1 MRVMDFLPFT
11 RPHIDEDTIA
21 AVADVLRS
29 GWITTGPKCRE
40 LEAALSLRYSGRP
53 VRLANSATAALEFAL
68 RIAGIGPGDE
78 VIVPSLTWVATA
90 NVVLAVGAT
99 PVFVDVDPTTRL
111 IDLGLVEHAVTGHTR
126 AIMPVDLA
134 GLPVD
139 RDRLYTIAAKHRLR
153 VIEDAAQS
161 QGANW
166 QGREIGKSGDL
177 VCFSFHPNKNM
188 TSIEGGAISFPGPEE
203 IETVELE
210 RFHGL
215 KKDDLGHMDA
225 LLAGGKSNLS
235 DIAAAVGLGQLE
247 RLEAFNQRRL
257 ALATRYFDRL
267 ASQDLLRLPARGD
280 SGHSWHIFAP
290 LLQLDRL
297 RISRAEFIQRMR
309 SHDIGVGVHYPAMH
323 LFSVYREQGWKAGDF
338 PNSER
343 IGEQTVTLPLFPAMR
358 DDDVD
363 RSCAAIDAVL
373 TEARR

>member
-1 MRVMDFLPFT
+1 MSFLPFT
-11 RPHIDEDTIA
+11 RPSIDEQTIA
-21 AVADVLRS
+21 SVVESLRS
-29 GWITTGPKCRE
+29 GWLATGPKVARFE
-40 LEAALSLRYSGRP
+40 QAVSDYLGGRP
-53 VRLANSATAALEFAL
+53 VRTFTSATEGLEIALKV
-68 RIAGIGPGDE
+68 AGIGPGDE
-78 VIVPSLTWVATA
+78 VIVPAMSFVASA
-90 NVVLAVGAT
+90 NVIVRVGAK
-99 PVFVDVDPTTRL
+99 PVFVDVELDSKNLSPEQVQRAITPR
-111 IDLGLVEHAVTGHTR
+111 TR
-126 AIMPVDLA
+126 AIMPVHFA
-134 GLPVD
+134 GLPCDLNAVYSLAED
-139 RDRLYTIAAKHRLR
+139 HGLR
-153 VIEDAAQS
+153 VIEDAAHAIGS
-161 QGANW
+161 RH
-166 QGREIGKSGDL
+166 QGRLIGSYGDL
-177 VCFSFHPNKNM
+177 VVFSFHPNKNM